1 NVRLGWWL
9 GNPGKAGQATYG
21 RSCPEFSVGPLLAE
35 AFGFTDDQ
43 KRYVYL
49 SDGGHFEN
57 LGLYEMVQRRCQII
71 IVSDAGCDQQSWFS
85 DLGNAIRKIRIDL
98 GVEIEIDVDHLRQKN
113 GTHQSEWHHAI
124 GAIRYDLVDPG
135 APKGLLIYL
144 KPSLTGNEPPD
155 VQDYASHNPDFPHE
169 STADQFFDE
178 SQFES
183 YRKLGAHIVL
193 AVFDETMSNP
203 ARKEGRLFEDLR
215 EHWASRAAQE
225 NQPRPTPSV
234 PS

>member
-1 NVRLGWWL
+1 
-9 GNPGKAGQATYG
+9 
-21 RSCPEFSVGPLLAE
+21 LAE

-57 LGLYEMVQRRCQII
+57 LGLYEMILRRCQII
-71 IVSDAGCDQQSWFS
+71 VVSDAGCDRQSGFS

-98 GVEIEIDVDHLRQKN
+98 GVEIEIDVDRLRQKN

-124 GAIRYDLVDPG
+124 GTIRYDLVDPG
-135 APKGLLIYL
+135 APQGLLIYL
-144 KPSLTGNEPPD
+144 KPSLTGDEPPD
-155 VQDYASHNPDFPHE
+155 VQDYAGRNPDFPHE

-183 YRKLGAHIVL
+183 YRKLGAHIVHEL
-193 AVFDETMSNP
+193 FDETMSNP
-203 ARKEGRLFEDLR
+203 AHKEGRFFEDLR
-215 EHWASRAAQE
+215 GHWASRAAQE